1 MQTSWRQIN
10 HLILLLV
17 MASMLAGCATP
28 ILAAGSGISAQNAPT
43 ATPYIV
49 EMPADATPTPTPF
62 RPLAPTESYLPTN
75 TPTPTFT
82 PTPTATPTS
91 EVDAI
96 LAGLPVEQLPGQMN
110 ILLLGSDARAWNRS
124 ARRFR
129 TDTIIL
135 ATLNSELGTVN
146 LTSFPRDLYL
156 NIPGHGQDRI
166 NTAYFFGGWD
176 MLHAT
181 FKQNF
186 GVAPD
191 HYVIINFENFKR
203 FIDSLGGLDV
213 NVENPVAD
221 YFNGYWTSIP
231 AGEVHMDADTV
242 LWYVRSRKTTN
253 DFARNKRQQEI
264 LLAVIEEVLTVSNI
278 RKAPELYEIYKET
291 VITDLALGDV
301 LQLLP
306 LAARIALDK
315 SRINTYF
322 VGPKQVS
329 DWITPGGAMV
339 LLPDMDAIRRTIR
352 KSQNLAP

>member
-1 MQTSWRQIN
+1 
-10 HLILLLV
+10 
-17 MASMLAGCATP
+17 
-28 ILAAGSGISAQNAPT
+28 
-43 ATPYIV
+43 
-49 EMPADATPTPTPF
+49 
-62 RPLAPTESYLPTN
+62 
-75 TPTPTFT
+75 
-82 PTPTATPTS
+82 
-91 EVDAI
+91 
-96 LAGLPVEQLPGQMN
+96 
-110 ILLLGSDARAWNRS
+110 
-124 ARRFR
+124 
-129 TDTIIL
+129 
-135 ATLNSELGTVN
+135 
-146 LTSFPRDLYL
+146 
-156 NIPGHGQDRI
+156 
-166 NTAYFFGGWD
+166 
-176 MLHAT
+176 
-181 FKQNF
+181 
-186 GVAPD
+186 
-191 HYVIINFENFKR
+191 
-203 FIDSLGGLDV
+203 
-213 NVENPVAD
+213 
-221 YFNGYWTSIP
+221 
-231 AGEVHMDADTV
+231 MDADTV